1 MIPAARLQ
9 AAIDLLVEI
18 NGTDR
23 PADGVVSA
31 YTRARRYMGSKDRKS
46 VTDRLWAA
54 LRSRAR
60 LTWMVERFGGKP
72 SARTLMIAHLLLGEG
87 RSAQD
92 LRPLF
97 DTRMPH
103 APQPLSDQEQGLID
117 LLAGK
122 PLEYREMPR
131 ETRLETPE
139 WLFPRLEPIFGEALD
154 AELAALLVE
163 APLDLRV
170 NTLKGD
176 RESTMAALAE
186 EGIDAEPGTLSP
198 WSLRLDGRPNIAATN
213 TFRDGF
219 VEVQDEGSQL
229 IALLCGAEPGMSVL
243 DLCAGAGGKTL
254 ALAAAMENKGGLVAA
269 DVNEGR
275 LERAQTRLR
284 RAEVHNV
291 TRKPLGPEANKWLK
305 RRRGTFD
312 RVLVD
317 APCSGT
323 GTWRRNPDARWKLT
337 PETVES
343 LVAEQAGILDR
354 AAGLTK
360 PGGRL
365 IYATCALLPE
375 ENEGQ
380 VEALLSRRADYR
392 ALPVADLWPD
402 LGVGDY
408 PGDPEK
414 PWLRLSPARHGTDGF
429 FVAVLERIE

>member
-1 MIPAARLQ
+1 
-9 AAIDLLVEI
+9 
-18 NGTDR
+18 
-23 PADGVVSA
+23 
-31 YTRARRYMGSKDRKS
+31 
-46 VTDRLWAA
+46 
-54 LRSRAR
+54 
-60 LTWMVERFGGKP
+60 
-72 SARTLMIAHLLLGEG
+72 
-87 RSAQD
+87 
-92 LRPLF
+92 
-97 DTRMPH
+97 
-103 APQPLSDQEQGLID
+103 
-117 LLAGK
+117 
-122 PLEYREMPR
+122 
-131 ETRLETPE
+131 
-139 WLFPRLEPIFGEALD
+139 
-154 AELAALLVE
+154 
-163 APLDLRV
+163 
-170 NTLKGD
+170 
-176 RESTMAALAE
+176 
-186 EGIDAEPGTLSP
+186 
-198 WSLRLDGRPNIAATN
+198 
-213 TFRDGF
+213 
-219 VEVQDEGSQL
+219 
-229 IALLCGAEPGMSVL
+229 MSVL

-380 VEALLSRRADYR
+380 VEALSAIIRAIRKSPGCGCRPHATARTVFSLPFSNGSNSR
-392 ALPVADLWPD
+392 
-402 LGVGDY
+402 
-408 PGDPEK
+408 
-414 PWLRLSPARHGTDGF
+414 
-429 FVAVLERIE
+429 